1 MYNILVVDDESRHR
15 SGLANMIRGL
25 KSDYKVSEAK
35 NGEDALNF
43 INANSVDIA
52 ITDIK
57 MPIMDG
63 LQLIENLGQ
72 KVRKIKII
80 ILSAYGYFEYAQ
92 KAMNHGV
99 FGFLLKPVDDAKVSE
114 ILNKAENEIVR
125 ENIENQEKEGLRK
138 QLLSTLPVYVSSQL
152 NKWISGNLSKSDM
165 DEIKGIF
172 PFNGMGTVIISE
184 LKNFESAFANCS
196 NEELEK
202 LELNLKTWVDK
213 SLDPLGNSISFF
225 HQDEGLSLITVL
237 NLERKSGLL
246 SKDNIKGLNEVISN
260 LKTEYGIDATIALG
274 NTSQNI
280 FGDICD
286 VYNNAKKA
294 LGFKFFLED
303 DNIIA
308 FSSIES
314 FGKKQVFVRFK
325 EEEELTDAIRK
336 LDKQKA
342 VGIIDDIIGKMV
354 SDGYPVA
361 SRFKDAV
368 IHILLNQVK
377 MIQNAVNEE
386 KFYFL
391 TEDRLNTLRQ
401 CTNYS
406 EFNIIIRQ
414 IIYDLISSLNDHKG
428 RKNELIF
435 SKCMEYIERNYSEDL
450 SLETLAETF
459 YFNPSYFS
467 TLFKNY
473 TRVNFSQYLLNL
485 RMKKGKELLEKTD
498 YKVYEVAA
506 RIGYKDSKYFNRV
519 FKKEFGVTPDEYR
532 RI

>member
-1 MYNILVVDDESRHR
+1 M
-15 SGLANMIRGL
+15 
-25 KSDYKVSEAK
+25 
-35 NGEDALNF
+35 
-43 INANSVDIA
+43 
-52 ITDIK
+52 
-57 MPIMDG
+57 
-63 LQLIENLGQ
+63 
-72 KVRKIKII
+72 
-80 ILSAYGYFEYAQ
+80 
-92 KAMNHGV
+92 
-99 FGFLLKPVDDAKVSE
+99 
-114 ILNKAENEIVR
+114 
-125 ENIENQEKEGLRK
+125 
-138 QLLSTLPVYVSSQL
+138 
-152 NKWISGNLSKSDM
+152 
-165 DEIKGIF
+165 
-172 PFNGMGTVIISE
+172 
-184 LKNFESAFANCS
+184 
-196 NEELEK
+196 
-202 LELNLKTWVDK
+202 KTWIK
-213 SLDPLGNSISFF
+213 ESLDPLGNSISFF
-225 HQDEGLSLITVL
+225 HQDGEPSLITIL
-237 NLERKSGLL
+237 NLERKSDLL
-246 SKDNIKGLNEVISN
+246 SKENVKSLNEVINN
-260 LKTEYGIDATIALG
+260 LKTKYGIDATIALG
-274 NTSQNI
+274 NVSQNI
-280 FGDICD
+280 FDNVSD
-286 VYNNAKKA
+286 VFNNAQKA
-294 LGFKFFLED
+294 LGFKFFLEV

-308 FSSIES
+308 FSTIES

-342 VGIIDDIIGKMV
+342 LSIIDDIIGKMV

-361 SRFKDAV
+361 SKFKDAV

-391 TEDRLNTLRQ
+391 TEDRLNTLRL

-414 IIYDLISSLNDHKG
+414 VIYDLISSLDDQKG

-435 SKCMEYIERNYSEDL
+435 SKCMDFIEKNYAEDL